1 MISLLLVEDDP
12 RFRVALQRLLE
23 PHYTVHALA
32 LGHTALS
39 RATAMRP
46 ALAIVD
52 MGLPDIDGVAL
63 VGALRAA
70 CPEMPVL
77 VLTIDDTR
85 ERVTAAI
92 EAGAAGYL
100 LKDRVAYELFPAI
113 EACLAGESPLS
124 PRVASH
130 LVRLAREGV
139 APQPLPCKTS
149 LTRSERL
156 VLDQLARGLTYEQ
169 IGLALDVSINTVR
182 AYVRTLYDKLD
193 ASSRTEAV
201 VIAAQRGLI
210 RLDT

>member
-1 MISLLLVEDDP
+1 MTSLLLVEDDP

-23 PHYTVHALA
+23 PHYTVHAMA
-32 LGHTALS
+32 LGQTALA
-39 RATAMRP
+39 RATAVKP

-70 CPEMPVL
+70 RPDMPVL

-100 LKDRVAYELFPAI
+100 LKDGVAHELFPAI

-124 PRVASH
+124 PRAASH

-139 APQPLPCKTS
+139 APPLTS
-149 LTRSERL
+149 ATFLTRSERL

-169 IGLALDVSINTVR
+169 IGLALDISINTVR
-182 AYVRTLYDKLD
+182 TCVRALYDKLD
-193 ASSRTEAV
+193 AGSRTEAV